1 MPAPTNAPVSHLNDH
16 NTLKRQY
23 YHYFTLQTGRLGD
36 LPKLI
41 QLVGSTAVIGIYIRL
56 TPKPII
62 FSDYLLKYR
71 LINHLFL

>member
-1 MPAPTNAPVSHLNDH
+1 MITTPLRGSIITVL
-16 NTLKRQY
+16 
-23 YHYFTLQTGRLGD
+23 TLQTERLGD